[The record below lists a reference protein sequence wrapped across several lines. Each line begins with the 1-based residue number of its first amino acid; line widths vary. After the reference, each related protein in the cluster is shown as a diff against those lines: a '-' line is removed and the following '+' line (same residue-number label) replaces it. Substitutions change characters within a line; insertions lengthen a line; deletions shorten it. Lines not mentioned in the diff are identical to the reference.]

1 MAWCDKNFACSIKTS
16 EKNFCAV
23 SEKSVNQISQLDMV
37 YLTSTYSCFA
47 ISVKWKVTFR
57 RYAEIIYI
65 SACWGVEFYGFW
77 AKRVA
82 DSAKDRYFLRFSNGC
97 RNMFVNTSEGNFF
110 FIFLITLPSHVHMEW
125 KLEWTLKTR
134 ILFILK

>member
-82 DSAKDRYFLRFSNGC
+82 DSAKDRYFLRLDNKQKRSETCSCYGNYFCFSNDVTKFHMGWK
-97 RNMFVNTSEGNFF
+97 
-110 FIFLITLPSHVHMEW
+110 FIEIFKSTAFP
-125 KLEWTLKTR
+125 T
-134 ILFILK
+134 

>member
-1 MAWCDKNFACSIKTS
+1 MLIKTFNILLFHNNYRIHYTYELTVKIFYVAWCDKNFACSIKTS

-82 DSAKDRYFLRFSNGC
+82 DSAKDRYFLRLDNKQK
-97 RNMFVNTSEGNFF
+97 RSE
-110 FIFLITLPSHVHMEW
+110 TCSC
-125 KLEWTLKTR
+125 
-134 ILFILK
+134 